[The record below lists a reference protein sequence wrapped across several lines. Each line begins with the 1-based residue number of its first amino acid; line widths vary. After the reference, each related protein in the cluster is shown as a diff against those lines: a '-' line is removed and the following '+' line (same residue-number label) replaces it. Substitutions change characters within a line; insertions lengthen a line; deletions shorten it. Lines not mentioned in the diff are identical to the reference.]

1 MNAPSLRAMVTGE
14 EWSLLEGWDIGGREK
29 GWAAWGIEGPEAGA
43 VKENIAIGNG
53 AGSRMDQVKR

>member
-1 MNAPSLRAMVTGE
+1 MVTGE

-29 GWAAWGIEGPEAGA
+29 GWAAWGIEGLEAGA

-53 AGSRMDQVKR
+53 AGFRMDQAKR

>member
-1 MNAPSLRAMVTGE
+1 MVTGE
-14 EWSLLEGWDIGGREK
+14 EWGLLEGWDTGERERV
-29 GWAAWGIEGPEAGA
+29 WAAWGIEGPEAGA

>member
-1 MNAPSLRAMVTGE
+1 MVTGE
-14 EWSLLEGWDIGGREK
+14 EWGLLEGWGIRGGGK
-29 GWAAWGIEGPEAGA
+29 VWAAWGIEGPEAGA